1 MGQALRGDA
10 QARRG
15 GWRAGAKRL
24 ALLLAFSLAW
34 TPRALCAQADSAQRL
49 DRGRFTI
56 VAFPSDLPLARAL
69 LEAAARNDTFPG
81 LPRPV
86 SPVLVAIAPDA
97 RRFREW
103 TGPGAPDWGA
113 AIAIPDEHRIV
124 MQGSGAG
131 SGAGDPRAVLRH
143 ELAHLALHE
152 DLGDLPPRWFDEG
165 YAGYAAGE
173 WDRSDVLSAS
183 VGLVLHGIPASLDS
197 LEDGFHGGAS
207 RASGAYALAYRAVTD
222 LAALDPQRGLS
233 LFFRYWK
240 ETRSMDRAMRQ
251 AYGLT
256 QSGFEAQWRTR
267 TMRRYGTLAVLANL
281 SVLFALL
288 AFLLVPLL
296 WVRRRRDQ
304 RRMAVLQAA
313 EAANERAARATALDA
328 LLAAALHAPASPP
341 PTPHPGTRSANADE
355 EI

>member
-1 MGQALRGDA
+1 M
-10 QARRG
+10 
-15 GWRAGAKRL
+15 
-24 ALLLAFSLAW
+24 
-34 TPRALCAQADSAQRL
+34 
-49 DRGRFTI
+49 
-56 VAFPSDLPLARAL
+56 AFPSDLPLARTL
-69 LEAAARNDTFPG
+69 LDAAARNDTFPG
-81 LPRPV
+81 LPRPA
-86 SPVLVAIAPDA
+86 SRVLVAIAPDA

-131 SGAGDPRAVLRH
+131 SGAGDPPAVLRH

-152 DLGDLPPRWFDEG
+152 ELGNLPPRWFDEG

-183 VGLVLHGIPASLDS
+183 VGLVLHGVPSSLDS
-197 LEDGFHGGAS
+197 LEDDFHGGAE
-207 RASGAYALAYRAVTD
+207 RASGAYALAYRAVND
-222 LAALDPQRGLS
+222 LAALDPERGLS

-240 ETRSMDRAMRQ
+240 ETRSMDLAMRP
-251 AYGLT
+251 AFGLT
-256 QSGFEAQWRTR
+256 QSGFEAQWRAR
-267 TMRRYGTLAVLANL
+267 TMRRYGTLAILANL
-281 SVLFALL
+281 SLLFALL
-288 AFLLVPLL
+288 GFLLVPLL

-313 EAANERAARATALDA
+313 EVANERAARATALDS

-341 PTPHPGTRSANADE
+341 PESHPGTRSASADE
-355 EI
+355 EL